1 MAKMI
6 LPLLVNLN
14 IKEQEK
20 EKKNWDQKLGKTELH
35 REKSEYRKSETNWQ
49 YWASK
54 RDKST

>member
-1 MAKMI
+1 MI